1 MRLAGCLSTGNTDGR
16 ERPAKE
22 TGLGMAARAR
32 NRSGEATTP
41 LGAAKLAA
49 FRRDGFVVA
58 RGLLT
63 PREIADLTRWTEELA
78 SAPEEPGRQMVYG
91 EQSILAPERRLIQR
105 IENFCPFHAG
115 FDALLAH
122 GRLIAAAA
130 QLFGEPAAM
139 FKDKINFKMPGG
151 DGFKAHQ
158 DQQAGWSRYASLF
171 ITALVAIDAATVEN
185 GCLEIAAG
193 QHRRGLLAP
202 EWRPLEPADMTG
214 FELKPLPTQSGDVV
228 FFDSY
233 VPHASSPNLT
243 GTQRRVLYV
252 TYNRASEGD
261 HRERYFGEKRAA
273 FPPDVERQPG
283 TRYVFRV

>member
-1 MRLAGCLSTGNTDGR
+1 
-16 ERPAKE
+16 
-22 TGLGMAARAR
+22 MAAQAR
-32 NRSGEATTP
+32 HESGAASAP
-41 LGAAKLAA
+41 LGAAQIAA

-58 RGLLT
+58 SGLLA
-63 PREIADLTRWTEELA
+63 PGEIADLTRWTEELA
-78 SAPEEPGRQMVYG
+78 SALEQPGRHMVYG

-115 FDALLAH
+115 FDALLAR
-122 GRLIAAAA
+122 GRVIAATA
-130 QLFGEPAAM
+130 QLFGESAVM

-193 QHRRGLLAP
+193 QHRRGLLGP
-202 EWRPLEPADMTG
+202 EWRPLEVADMAG
-214 FELKPLPTQSGDVV
+214 FALKPLPTAPGDVV

-243 GTQRRVLYV
+243 GAQRRVLYV

-261 HRERYFGEKRAA
+261 HRERYFADKRAA